1 MFIIM
6 YLYRMESYLEKLD
19 RTVFNI
25 TIMGEEDSREE
36 TRFWLSK
43 SPVERL
49 IALELLRMRFANYDS
64 TQSGLQ
70 RFYTVTER
78 P

>member
-1 MFIIM
+1 MSDQ
-6 YLYRMESYLEKLD
+6 YLTKLD
-19 RTVFNI
+19 KSI
-25 TIMGEEDSREE
+25 LTISDLDQDPLVE

-43 SPVERL
+43 PPIERL
-49 IALELLRMRFANYDS
+49 MALELLRMRLAGYDN
-64 TQSGLQ
+64 TTARLQ